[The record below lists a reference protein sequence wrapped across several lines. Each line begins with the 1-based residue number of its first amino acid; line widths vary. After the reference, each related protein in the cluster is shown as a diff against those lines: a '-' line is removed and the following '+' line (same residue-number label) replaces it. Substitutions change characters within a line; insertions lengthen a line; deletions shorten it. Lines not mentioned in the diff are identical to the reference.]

1 MKFESKIKTLGF
13 KDMHEEQAQALL
25 NLVDAALSLAAATD
39 CDTVFTQMHEIAEDT
54 VILFGGTGIDV
65 KFKADY

>member
-25 NLVDAALSLAAATD
+25 NLVDAALSLAAATE
-39 CDTVFTQMHEIAEDT
+39 CDTVFNQMHEIAEDT

-65 KFKADY
+65 EFKADY

>member
-1 MKFESKIKTLGF
+1 MTFESKIKTLGF

-65 KFKADY
+65 EFKADY

>member
-1 MKFESKIKTLGF
+1 MSFNPKIKTLGF
-13 KDMHEEQAQALL
+13 KDMHEEQAKAFLDVIDLAL
-25 NLVDAALSLAAATD
+25 NLAAE
-39 CDTVFTQMHEIAEDT
+39 HECEQIFEQVHQTAEDA

>member
-54 VILFGGTGIDV
+54 VIMFGGTGIEV
-65 KFKADY
+65 EFKADY

>member
-39 CDTVFTQMHEIAEDT
+39 QMHEIAEDT
-54 VILFGGTGIDV
+54 VIMFGGTGIEV
-65 KFKADY
+65 EFKADY